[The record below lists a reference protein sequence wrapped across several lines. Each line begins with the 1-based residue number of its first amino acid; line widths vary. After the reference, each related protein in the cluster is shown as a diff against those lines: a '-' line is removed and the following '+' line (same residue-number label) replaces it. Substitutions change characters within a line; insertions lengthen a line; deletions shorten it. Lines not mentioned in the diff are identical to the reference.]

1 MRGAYWPNGFR
12 RCSRASAKRG
22 PLISQTNSALHR
34 SAATRK
40 DRTLGLC
47 SVLFVLL
54 FAWCVTE
61 PAAAQIEKQAQ
72 MYSLTLED
80 CLAWAFRQNPDIQ
93 QSRADVE
100 RAAGTKLVY
109 RSRALPDLAGQ
120 VSGGLR
126 GGSLYSPSG
135 PFGIFTAQ
143 FSQPL
148 IDIGIPPALRRGQ
161 LEIILAQQ
169 SLNRD
174 VINQLHEVRVTF
186 LRALYFRDLIA
197 LYEEIDERLQTNV
210 VSEQQ
215 RLDVG
220 TGNEAAVKSATI
232 QELNLALGLSN
243 LRGEYFAAVT
253 RITELCGRDP
263 TEGANG
269 ARQLRLPKPV
279 GELRYEPVN
288 VDLPQ
293 ASAYALQHRADV
305 KLLAALA
312 DAAAADRQAVR
323 AGYFP
328 LVSLTASG
336 LFIPNNYLLNKQTQ
350 IVAGQDTRTT
360 EYRAGVAVSW
370 RVIDNGQVTGAS
382 RRLEA
387 TRQGYEV
394 ALNQLKQSVPRE
406 LADIEG
412 ALQNADGRRNALLKA
427 AAEAEENL
435 KLIETQVALGQ
446 ATQFDFLK
454 AQGNLLSVRAG
465 LVEATYSHEI
475 ARAELDRATGRY
487 LEYHPENVP

>member
-1 MRGAYWPNGFR
+1 MNRWRNTIF
-12 RCSRASAKRG
+12 
-22 PLISQTNSALHR
+22 
-34 SAATRK
+34 
-40 DRTLGLC
+40 
-47 SVLFVLL
+47 VVLL
-54 FAWCVTE
+54 ALGARQTAV
-61 PAAAQIEKQAQ
+61 AQIESQARA
-72 MYSLTLED
+72 YDLTLED
-80 CLAWAFRQNPDIQ
+80 CLAWTFRRNPEIQ
-93 QSRADVE
+93 RSRADVE
-100 RAAGTKLVY
+100 RAAGAKLVY

-120 VSGGLR
+120 VSAGLR
-126 GGSLYSPSG
+126 GGTLYSPAG
-135 PFGIFTAQ
+135 PFGILTGEA
-143 FSQPL
+143 SQPL
-148 IDIGIPPALRRGQ
+148 IDVGVPPMLRRGQ
-161 LEIILAQQ
+161 LEVILAQQ
-169 SLNRD
+169 SLNREVTD
-174 VINQLHEVRVTF
+174 QLHEARVTF

-220 TGNEAAVKSATI
+220 TGNKAAVKLATI

-243 LRGEYFAAVT
+243 LRGEYFATVT

-263 TEGANG
+263 REGAKDAG
-269 ARQLRLPKPV
+269 SLRLPKAV
-279 GELRYEPVN
+279 GELHYEPVT
-288 VDLPQ
+288 VDLPE

-305 KLLAALA
+305 KLLEALV
-312 DAAAADRQAVR
+312 DAAAAERRAVR

-336 LFIPNNYLLNKQTQ
+336 LFIPNNYLLSKQTS

-360 EYRAGVAVSW
+360 EWRAGVAVSW

-387 TRQGYEV
+387 TRQAYEV
-394 ALNQLKQSVPRE
+394 ALRQLEQSVPRD
-406 LADIEG
+406 LAVIEG
-412 ALQNADGRRNALLKA
+412 ALQNADGRREALLKS

-435 KLIETQVALGQ
+435 KLIEARVALGQ

-465 LVEATYSHEI
+465 LVDATYSHEI

-487 LEYHPENVP
+487 LEYHTENVP